1 MYYDRLKSRVRASNA
16 ARRRQQEAKALIDC
30 IDVKQHI
37 APVYY
42 PLHEDVK
49 AGRHST
55 YNLPGGRGSCKS
67 SFVSVEIVSGI
78 MQDGESNAIVFRAVG
93 NTLRDSCYSQI
104 GCGNSNEVKLCTC
117 TGCALYPYREGHN
130 PFIQKQEWTEERKAA
145 QKARMAQ
152 NIHSPI
158 REKSAN

>member
-104 GCGNSNEVKLCTC
+104 GWAIHAGRFSPVAGACKPHELYISPHRAGNSFPWSGRCEQ
-117 TGCALYPYREGHN
+117 AEIHQAPARYIPLYLV
-130 PFIQKQEWTEERKAA
+130 
-145 QKARMAQ
+145 
-152 NIHSPI
+152 
-158 REKSAN
+158 

>member
-1 MYYDRLKSRVRASNA
+1 MEEKRLTPIKAIRA
-16 ARRRQQEAKALIDC
+16 KCLDC
-30 IDVKQHI
+30 
-37 APVYY
+37 
-42 PLHEDVK
+42 
-49 AGRHST
+49 
-55 YNLPGGRGSCKS
+55 C
-67 SFVSVEIVSGI
+67 
-78 MQDGESNAIVFRAVG
+78 
-93 NTLRDSCYSQI
+93 
-104 GCGNSNEVKLCTC
+104 C